1 MCLLSLVQGVT
12 PVPIKKCSHVVQLEL
27 FYMQSF
33 SHTRSQRAPAIL
45 PSANL
50 EQQGLAPPVPS
61 RVIFEEKPLSPVSV
75 VVEDLGK
82 RHPASHGE
90 GVDSGLERLEGEKC
104 EFVQMKGEGGE
115 GCHKGGMS
123 CEKKCTYSTGEP
135 VCTTGVTVSSP
146 GIALLLSSTLFSP
159 KFISRMFVRTFLR
172 RCVIQ

>member
-1 MCLLSLVQGVT
+1 M
-12 PVPIKKCSHVVQLEL
+12 P
-27 FYMQSF
+27 
-33 SHTRSQRAPAIL
+33 PAIL

-50 EQQGLAPPVPS
+50 EQQGLASPVPS
-61 RVIFEEKPLSPVSV
+61 RVIFEEKPLSV
-75 VVEDLGK
+75 VVEELGTQ
-82 RHPASHGE
+82 HPVSHVE

-146 GIALLLSSTLFSP
+146 GIALLLSSTLY
-159 KFISRMFVRTFLR
+159 
-172 RCVIQ
+172 